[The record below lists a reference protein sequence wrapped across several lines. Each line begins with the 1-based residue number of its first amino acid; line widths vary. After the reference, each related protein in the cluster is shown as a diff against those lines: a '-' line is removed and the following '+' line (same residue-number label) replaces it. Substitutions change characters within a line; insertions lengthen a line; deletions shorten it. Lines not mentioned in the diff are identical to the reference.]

1 MVLSDSEV
9 ERALVVTAHPDDVD
23 FAAAGTVATWTAA
36 GIEVVY
42 CVCTDG
48 QAGGF
53 DAGVDRSELPRIRR
67 AEQTAAASVVGVND
81 VRFLGRMD
89 GELVADLSLV
99 RDLVAVIRSVRPDRL
114 LTQSPERIWEH
125 LVRSHPDH
133 LAAGEAAIRA
143 MYPAAQN
150 AFAFPELLAE
160 QGLEPWNVREFW
172 LADHPG
178 TPNHV
183 VDVTETFEAKLAAVF
198 SHESQHRDPDGM
210 RTALRQGFS
219 QVAAEAGLPEGR
231 QAEAF
236 NVYPTP

>member
-9 ERALVVTAHPDDVD
+9 SRALVITAHPDDVD
-23 FAAAGTVATWTAA
+23 FAAAGTIAGWTAA

-42 CVCTDG
+42 CICTDG

-53 DAGVDRSELPRIRR
+53 DVDLDRAELPRIRR
-67 AEQTAAASVVGVND
+67 AEQEAAARAVGVTD
-81 VRFLGRMD
+81 LRFLGRMD
-89 GELVADLSLV
+89 GELVADAGLV
-99 RDLVAVIRSVRPDRL
+99 RELTAVIRSVRPDRL

-150 AFAFPELLAE
+150 AFAFPDLLAG

-178 TPNHV
+178 EPNHV
-183 VDVTETFEAKLAAVF
+183 VDVTETFETKLTAVF
-198 SHESQHRDPDGM
+198 SHESQHKEPEQLRA
-210 RTALRQGFS
+210 ALKQGFTQS
-219 QVAAEAGLPEGR
+219 AVSAGLGEGR
-231 QAEAF
+231 QAETF

>member
-1 MVLSDSEV
+1 MVLSDSEISRV
-9 ERALVVTAHPDDVD
+9 LVVTAHPDDVD
-23 FAAAGTVATWTAA
+23 FAAAGTIAGWTAA

-53 DAGVDRSELPRIRR
+53 DAELDRAELPRIRR
-67 AEQTAAASVVGVND
+67 AEQEAAARAVGVTD

-89 GELVADLSLV
+89 GELVADTDLV
-99 RDLVAVIRSVRPDRL
+99 RELVAVIRTVRPDRL
-114 LTQSPERIWEH
+114 LTQSPERIWEQ

-150 AFAFPELLAE
+150 AFAFPELLR

-178 TPNHV
+178 EPNHV
-183 VDVTETFEAKLAAVF
+183 VDVTETFEAKLTAVF
-198 SHESQHRDPDGM
+198 SHESQHREPE
-210 RTALRQGFS
+210 RLRAALKRGFS
-219 QVAAEAGLPEGR
+219 QVAAGAGLGEGR

-236 NVYPTP
+236 SVYPTP

>member
-1 MVLSDSEV
+1 VI
-9 ERALVVTAHPDDVD
+9 TAHPDDVD

-53 DAGVDRSELPRIRR
+53 DADVDRSELPRIRR
-67 AEQTAAASVVGVND
+67 AEQSAAARAVGVSD

-89 GELVADLSLV
+89 GELEADRSLV
-99 RDLVAVIRSVRPDRL
+99 QSLVAMIRSVRPDRL

-150 AFAFPELLAE
+150 AFAFPELLAS
-160 QGLEPWNVREFW
+160 QGLEPWNVKEFW

-178 TPNHV
+178 QPNHV
-183 VDVTETFEAKLAAVF
+183 VDVTSTFEAKLTAVF
-198 SHESQHRDPDGM
+198 SHESQHRDPDGL
-210 RTALRQGFS
+210 RAALRQGFG
-219 QVAAEAGLPEGR
+219 QIAAEAGLPEGR

-236 NVYPTP
+236 SVFACP